1 MYCKYISSS
10 CTTIIMENK
19 HRTKFTAKPVC
30 CSLQHEPNPVCFG
43 CKSRLRLSG
52 LCAVG
57 LAQGVVDCFCEK
69 CPRCGCFYEDY
80 YLDDNFEEHTRDC
93 HCTK

>member
-1 MYCKYISSS
+1 
-10 CTTIIMENK
+10 MENK

-30 CSLQHEPNPVCFG
+30 CSLQHELNPICLG
-43 CKSRLRLSG
+43 CKNRLELSKKFSN
-52 LCAVG
+52 AYAFG
-57 LAQGVVDCFCEK
+57 LAQGVVDCLCTK